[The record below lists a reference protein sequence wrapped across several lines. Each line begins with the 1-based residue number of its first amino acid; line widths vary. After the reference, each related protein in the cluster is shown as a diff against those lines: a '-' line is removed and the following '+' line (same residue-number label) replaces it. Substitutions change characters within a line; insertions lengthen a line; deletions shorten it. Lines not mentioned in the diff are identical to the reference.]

1 MKKTVFNSWFLLT
14 AVLIVTTAAAQDDHT
29 DHKNEK
35 EPKFKKTKS
44 YTKSYSLGSND
55 KVSLSNQFGEMK
67 ISTWDK
73 NEVKVDVS
81 ITGKSDIETRA
92 QQILD
97 HISIEDG
104 KSGNTVSFKTKFDDD
119 KKTWNKENKE
129 EHHNEGMEIN
139 YMVYLPASIALD
151 ADNQF
156 GKMIV
161 PDFRGEA
168 ELSCKFGSLDAG
180 KISNAKEVN
189 VEFGEAN
196 IDQVN
201 GGKLSIKFSEGT
213 INKLSGD
220 VKTNFEFSQVK
231 LNIGNDVKSLDVNNS
246 YSTVYLDVDK
256 NLSAAYDIRT
266 SHGDFSN
273 KTSFAINEEGGDNDH
288 YGPKFDRKYKGT
300 SGSGGAKLK
309 VNSSFGEIII
319 GHDLKMEKGKNGK
332 HRSPRQTVS

>member
-1 MKKTVFNSWFLLT
+1 MKKTVFNSLLLLT
-14 AVLIVTTAAAQDDHT
+14 AVLVFTSATAQD

-35 EPKFKKTKS
+35 EPKFKKTKT

-55 KVSLSNQFGEMK
+55 KVSLYNQFGEMK
-67 ISTWDK
+67 LSTWDK
-73 NEVKVDVS
+73 NEVKVDVT
-81 ITGKSDIETRA
+81 ITGKSDIEQRA

-104 KSGNTVSFKTKFDDD
+104 KKDNTVSFKTKFNDD

-139 YMVYLPASIALD
+139 YVVYLPAGNPLNAE
-151 ADNQF
+151 NQF
-156 GKMIV
+156 GKMII
-161 PDFRGEA
+161 PDYRGEA
-168 ELSCKFGSLDAG
+168 ELLCKFGSLDAG

-189 VEFGEAN
+189 VEFGDAT
-196 IDQVN
+196 IAQVN
-201 GGKLSIKFSEGT
+201 GGKLNIKFSEAT
-213 INKLSGD
+213 IDKLSGD

-246 YSTVYLDVDK
+246 YSTIYLDVDK
-256 NLSAAYDIRT
+256 NFSAAYDIKS

-273 KTSFAINEEGGDNDH
+273 KTSFAINEEGGDDDH
-288 YGPKFDRKYKGT
+288 YGAKFNRKYKGT

-319 GHDLKMEKGKNGK
+319 GHDLKMEKKEK
-332 HRSPRQTVS
+332 HKSPSHSRVS

>member
-1 MKKTVFNSWFLLT
+1 MKKTVFNSLFLLT
-14 AVLIVTTAAAQDDHT
+14 AVLVLTTAAAQDDHKG

-44 YTKSYSLGSND
+44 YTKSYSLSSND
-55 KVSLSNQFGEMK
+55 KVNLYNQFGEMK
-67 ISTWDK
+67 LQTWDK
-73 NEVKVDVS
+73 NEIKVDVS
-81 ITGKSDIETRA
+81 ITGKSDIEQRA

-97 HISIEDG
+97 HISIEDS
-104 KSGNTVSFKTKFDDD
+104 KSGNTVSFKTKFNDD

-139 YMVYLPASIALD
+139 YVVYLPAGNPLEAE
-151 ADNQF
+151 NQF
-156 GKMIV
+156 GKMII
-161 PDFRGEA
+161 PDYKGEA

-189 VEFGEAN
+189 IEFGDAN
-196 IDQVN
+196 VELIN

-220 VKTNFEFSQVK
+220 VKTNLEFSQVK
-231 LNIGNDVKSLDVNNS
+231 LNFGNDVKSLDVSNS

-256 NLSAAYDIRT
+256 NFSAVYDIKT
-266 SHGDFSN
+266 SHGEFSN
-273 KTSFAINEEGGDNDH
+273 KTSFAINEEGRDDNR
-288 YGPKFDRKYKGT
+288 YGPRFDRKYKGT

-319 GHDLKMEKGKNGK
+319 GHDLKMEKGEK
-332 HRSPRQTVS
+332 HKSSHRTVS